1 MSALPLT
8 SRLDSMSTT
17 RRLISVASGKGGVG
31 KTWLAITLAHVLAR
45 LGRRVLLFDGDL
57 GLANVDVQIGLKPT
71 RDLGAVLS
79 GRLPLKA
86 ATFPA
91 GDCGFDLVAGPS
103 GSGSLAL
110 LPAARIQRL
119 TADLMALAGSYDHT
133 IIDIGAGLDRTV
145 RLLAGGTDTCLVV
158 TTDEPTALTDAYAFM
173 KMMRS
178 DGATTEMG
186 VVVNMAAS
194 ERDGERTY
202 ATLAKACESF
212 LRFSPPLFGLIRRD
226 GKVAE
231 AIRAQTPFLTRHPT
245 ANAAIDVET
254 LGRRLMA
261 PHLALHKAVA
271 R

>member
-1 MSALPLT
+1 MTALPSAT
-8 SRLDSMSTT
+8 RVDAMKAT

-31 KTWLAITLAHVLAR
+31 KTWLSITLAHALAR

-57 GLANVDVQIGLKPT
+57 GLANVDVQIGLTPT
-71 RDLGAVLS
+71 RDLGSVLS
-79 GRLPLKA
+79 SRAPLKA
-86 ATFPA
+86 ATFPVN
-91 GDCGFDLVAGPS
+91 DCGFDLVAGPS

-110 LPAARIQRL
+110 LPTARIQRL
-119 TADLMALAGSYDHT
+119 TDELITLADGYDHT
-133 IIDIGAGLDRTV
+133 IVDIGAGLDRTV

-158 TTDEPTALTDAYAFM
+158 TTDEPPALTDAYAFM

-178 DGATTEMG
+178 DNATTEMG

-194 ERDGERTY
+194 ERDGERTH

-212 LRFSPPLFGLIRRD
+212 LKFSPSLFGLIRRD
-226 GKVAE
+226 AKVAE

-245 ANAAIDVET
+245 TSAAIDIET
-254 LGRRLMA
+254 LARRLIA
-261 PHLALHKAVA
+261 PHSARHKAEV